1 MQVTANGLVI
11 HERVLSNDNRLLT
24 ILTAEYGI
32 VRAFV
37 KLVKKLGGTMSASTD
52 LFAYSS
58 FVLFHNKDQ
67 YSINSAEA
75 NRIFYHLRDD
85 LEMTALA
92 SYMGQLAEELAPEGE
107 EAEEYLKLFLNCLHL
122 LEQKKRT
129 LDFIKPVFELRMLTM
144 SGYMPDLVGCQQ
156 CGEYEAEGFYFFP
169 ATGTLVCTDCQ
180 KVPPQGSILLTKAQ
194 LAAMRHIIYSESGR
208 IFGFKMSGEGLQNL
222 GKITEIYL
230 KAQLEKSFPSLD
242 FYHSLRDMTLSVMKT
257 AQQQQP

>member
-1 MQVTANGLVI
+1 
-11 HERVLSNDNRLLT
+11 
-24 ILTAEYGI
+24 
-32 VRAFV
+32 
-37 KLVKKLGGTMSASTD
+37 
-52 LFAYSS
+52 
-58 FVLFHNKDQ
+58 
-67 YSINSAEA
+67 
-75 NRIFYHLRDD
+75 
-85 LEMTALA
+85 
-92 SYMGQLAEELAPEGE
+92 
-107 EAEEYLKLFLNCLHL
+107 
-122 LEQKKRT
+122 
-129 LDFIKPVFELRMLTM
+129 MLTM

-180 KVPPQGSILLTKAQ
+180 KMPPQGSILLTKAQ